1 MKNKSILKLL
11 VITTVTFGLMIS
23 CNNSNKKIKENQ
35 EITIGALAPLTG
47 NYSRY
52 GIAMKE
58 GIDIAI
64 EDFNSSSKIQ
74 LSVNYQ
80 DSKGNANAAINA
92 FKFLTD
98 VKDVKVILG
107 PGLSGISQ
115 SVAPFAE
122 KSKIVCISSVA
133 TADTLKYAGDYYF
146 RNVPPNSYQAK
157 TIASYLSNDL
167 SVKKVGVFYEN
178 NAFGRNMDEIFN
190 KFFEEAGGNISYS
203 FSYDENQ
210 TDFTN
215 VIDKAINNEV
225 EYLFIPGTSK
235 SLAMFIRQ
243 LRERNITLP
252 IITGDGGYGEELNSI
267 AGTAADGMICTLM
280 AVEDTTSTKFK
291 EFSAKY
297 KVRYNKEPDVY
308 ALYSYDAARIIG
320 DCISSLDSN
329 FSSDQIKQCL
339 YDKEFNGLAGAFDFD
354 EYGEVDKP
362 FLLFNYQDGEYTRIE
377 RK

>member
-1 MKNKSILKLL
+1 MKNKLSLKLL
-11 VITTVTFGLMIS
+11 TMTVVLFGLTIS
-23 CNNSNKKIKENQ
+23 CKNEKESQ

-64 EDFNSSSKIQ
+64 EDFNSSSKIK

-80 DSKGNANAAINA
+80 DTKGTANAAING
-92 FKFLTD
+92 FKFLAD
-98 VKDVKVILG
+98 VKKVKVIFG

-122 KSKIVCISSVA
+122 KSQVVCISSVA

-157 TIASYLSNDL
+157 TIALYLLKDL
-167 SVKKVGVFYEN
+167 LVKKVGVFYEN
-178 NAFGRNMDEIFN
+178 NAFGRNMDDIFN
-190 KFFEEAGGNISYS
+190 KFFKEAGGNISYRL
-203 FSYDENQ
+203 SYEENQ

-243 LRERNITLP
+243 LRERNVNLP
-252 IITGDGGYGEELNSI
+252 IITGDGGYGDELNSI
-267 AGTAADGMICTLM
+267 AGVTADGMICTLM
-280 AVEDTTSTKFK
+280 AVKDTTSDKFK
-291 EFSAKY
+291 EFSIKY
-297 KVRYNKEPDVY
+297 KARYNKEPDVY

-320 DCISSLDSN
+320 NCINSLGSD
-329 FSSDQIKQCL
+329 FSSNEVKKCL
-339 YDKEFNGLAGAFDFD
+339 YDKEFTGLAGAYDFD
-354 EYGEVDKP
+354 EFGEVDKP
-362 FLLFNYQDGEYTRIE
+362 FLLFKYQAGEYTRVE

>member
-1 MKNKSILKLL
+1 MKNKLLSKLL
-11 VITTVTFGLMIS
+11 VIQLILAGMMIS
-23 CNNSNKKIKENQ
+23 CNNSNKNENKDQ
-35 EITIGALAPLTG
+35 EIIIGSLAPLTG

-64 EDFNSSSKIQ
+64 EDFNSSSKIK

-80 DSKGNANAAINA
+80 DTKGTANAAISG
-92 FKFLTD
+92 FKFLAD
-98 VKDVKVILG
+98 VKKVKVILG

-122 KSKIVCISSVA
+122 KSKVVCISSVA

-157 TIASYLSNDL
+157 TIASYLRKDL
-167 SVKKVGVFYEN
+167 SMKKVGVFYEN
-178 NAFGRNMDEIFN
+178 NAFGRNMDDIFN
-190 KFFEEAGGNISYS
+190 KFFKEAGGSISYR
-203 FSYDENQ
+203 FSYEENQ

-225 EYLFIPGTSK
+225 DYLFIPSTSK

-243 LRERNITLP
+243 LRERNINLP
-252 IITGDGGYGEELNSI
+252 IITGDGGYGDELNSI
-267 AGTAADGMICTLM
+267 AGATADGMICTLM
-280 AVEDTTSTKFK
+280 AVEDTTSAKFK
-291 EFSAKY
+291 EFSKKY
-297 KVRYNKEPDVY
+297 KSKYNKEPDVY

-320 DCISSLDSN
+320 DCINSLGSN
-329 FSSDQIKQCL
+329 FSSDEVKQCL
-339 YDKEFNGLAGAFDFD
+339 YDKEFIGLAGAFDFD
-354 EYGEVDKP
+354 EFGEVDKP
-362 FLLFNYQDGEYTRIE
+362 FLLFEYKDGKYTRID